1 MVLALDSGVNVDMFA
16 KNVYLLKSMFMLK
29 RAFFLLTPD
38 TINNCF
44 RKSKIERSGDAPFL
58 LELEEEVNLPENI
71 VPETF
76 EELVNT
82 DEHEACYGNLT
93 DAEIVEQIQ
102 QSNVSSDEDDT
113 ENVQTIDE
121 VPTSAEALTMVEKL
135 ETFCSEYSEIIAKL
149 DSIEHFIECKRP
161 LNQVKITKFFR

>member
-1 MVLALDSGVNVDMFA
+1 M
-16 KNVYLLKSMFMLK
+16 
-29 RAFFLLTPD
+29 
-38 TINNCF
+38 
-44 RKSKIERSGDAPFL
+44 
-58 LELEEEVNLPENI
+58 LELEEEVNLPKNI

-113 ENVQTIDE
+113 GNVQTIDE
-121 VPTSAEALTMVEKL
+121 MLTSAEALTMVEKL
-135 ETFCSEYSEIIAKL
+135 KTFCSENSEIIAKL

-161 LNQVKITKFFR
+161 LNQVKITKFSN